1 MSTLRTITDFKS
13 RLTGGGARNNLFE
26 VSIPEFP
33 VAARRSGAEWGKDTQ
48 ETFQFMCKAA
58 ALPASSINEIPV
70 PFRGR
75 VMKVA
80 GDRTFEPWT
89 ITVINDEN
97 FKLRTAFEYWVNA
110 MSKSENNT
118 GATDP
123 GSYMTNAVVYQL
135 GRGAGKIE
143 TKQNV
148 EIAGGTAIKPLRTYL
163 FRDIFPTEVS
173 SIDVSYDQADS
184 IEEFTV
190 TFQVQY
196 WIAGTD
202 QDTGGAKDANGQV
215 IR

>member
-1 MSTLRTITDFKS
+1 MSTLRTITNFKS
-13 RLTGGGARNNLFE
+13 RLAGGGARNNLFE

-58 ALPASSINEIPV
+58 ALPASTINEIPV

-75 VMKVA
+75 IMKVA

-110 MSKSENNT
+110 ISKSENNT

-143 TKQNV
+143 SKQNA

-173 SIDVSYDQADS
+173 SIDLSYDQSDS
-184 IEEFTV
+184 IEEFSV

-202 QDTGGAKDANGQV
+202 QETGGAKDETGSV

>member
-13 RLTGGGARNNLFE
+13 RLKGGGARNNLFE

-33 VAARRSGAEWGKDTQ
+33 EAARRAGAEWGKDTQ

-58 ALPASSINEIPV
+58 ALPASTINEIPV

-123 GSYMTNAVVYQL
+123 GTYMKNAVVYQL
-135 GRGAGKIE
+135 GRGAGKAE
-143 TKQNV
+143 SNQNR

-173 SIDVSYDQADS
+173 SIDLSYDQSDS

-202 QDTGGAKDANGQV
+202 QETGGAKDANGQV